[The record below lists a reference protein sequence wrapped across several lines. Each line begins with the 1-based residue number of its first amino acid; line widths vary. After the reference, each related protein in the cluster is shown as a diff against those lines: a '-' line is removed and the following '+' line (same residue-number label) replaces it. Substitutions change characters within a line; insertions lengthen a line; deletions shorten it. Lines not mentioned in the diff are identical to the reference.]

1 MNTNA
6 TQMIAT
12 TDNNVI
18 GSTYNPQARDWVIVV
33 NNPKLNEQE
42 LFEYLKGLSHVRY
55 FIFVRERGFGT
66 TDNPDGTEH
75 QHIYM
80 EFTQPKKFTT
90 IKNLFTKET
99 IGVNAHI
106 AKRGFSRQSC
116 VDYVRKT
123 GNHKDKKPTQ
133 ISEVYEYGELSF
145 GGQRNDLIDMVDMCS
160 NGYEPS
166 EIFSAYPNQYARYST
181 FVSSMALQ
189 QKAQLYKRTFRDVE
203 VWYIYGPSRTGK
215 TSYVYNKHGFDNVY
229 SATSYDHG
237 KWFDDYKGQDVL
249 LLDEYRSN
257 FDIASLLKY
266 LDRYPLTV
274 QCRYSNKTACF
285 TKVYIVSNIPLCKQY
300 ENSNLDK
307 ETLQALYNR
316 IKYIIHYVDVGK
328 FVCEKGGDCGD
339 DTLLL
344 ASPIF

>member
-6 TQMIAT
+6 IQKLTQNT
-12 TDNNVI
+12 NT
-18 GSTYNPQARDWVIVV
+18 STHTPQARDWVIVV

-42 LFEYLKGLSHVRY
+42 LFEYLKSLTHVRY
-55 FIFVRERGFGT
+55 FIFVRERGLGT
-66 TDNPDGTEH
+66 TDYPNGTDH

-90 IKNLFTKET
+90 IKNLFTEKT

-106 AKRGFSRQSC
+106 EKREFSRKSC
-116 VDYVRKT
+116 VDYIRKT
-123 GNHKDKKPTQ
+123 GNHKDKQSTQ
-133 ISEVYEYGELSF
+133 ISEIYEYGKLSF
-145 GGQRNDLIDMVDMCS
+145 GGKRNDLTDMVDMYS

-166 EIFSAYPNQYARYST
+166 EIFSAYPNQYARYHN

-189 QKAQLYKRTFRDVE
+189 KKAQKYKRTCRDVE

-215 TSYVYNKHGFDNVY
+215 TSYVYNKHGFENVY

-237 KWFDDYKGQDVL
+237 KWFDDYKNQDVL

-266 LDRYPLTV
+266 LDRYPLTI

-300 ENSNLDK
+300 ENANLGK
-307 ETLQALYNR
+307 ETLQAFYNR
-316 IKYIIHYVDVGK
+316 IKYIIHYVGLGK
-328 FVCEKGGDCGD
+328 SVCEKGGDCGD

-344 ASPIF
+344 TSPIF